1 MATSGFFSHRYFD
14 SGYFTPVWFAPADDS
29 HLTPE
34 EITGGIGHGG
44 KSKQAKKKAVFLE
57 RDGKVLVFANATRA
71 ASYIAAEKQ
80 AEVVQDAE
88 KPASAVAPQAPI
100 KAEVKAIHQPVEIIA
115 YDAIAALVQSFA
127 LVSDLSALIQA
138 HELDAVMALYQQARD
153 LQDEEDIELL
163 LLAA

>member
-1 MATSGFFSHRYFD
+1 MSLLLALTGSVSP
-14 SGYFTPVWFAPADDS
+14 PVPV
-29 HLTPE
+29 E
-34 EITGGIGHGG
+34 VVGGGIGHGSRK
-44 KSKQAKKKAVFLE
+44 KSVFIE

-80 AEVVQDAE
+80 AEVVQEAE

-100 KAEVKAIHQPVEIIA
+100 KAEVKSIHQPVEIIA

-138 HELDAVMALYQQARD
+138 HELDSVMALYQQARD